1 MRHLV
6 TGLTATC
13 AVAAAALAPVV
24 IAPAAVGAQSAT
36 GAQASTASPSARA
49 ALLASAQADSARTA
63 SALKL
68 GSGERLVVKDV
79 VRDADG
85 SEHVRYDRT
94 FDGLRVIGGDLVAH
108 QDRAGTVR
116 SVSWNASGKIAVAST
131 TPSVTPAAALGK
143 VSPQGLRS
151 AAAPKG
157 ELVVYAAG
165 ATPVLAYD
173 VVTQG
178 VRTDQTPSRL
188 HTIVDARTG
197 RTLTSWDD
205 IQEGTGK
212 GIFVGTVGL
221 NTTLS
226 GSTYQMKDALGNT
239 ATDLKGATTGTGT
252 LFTDADDVWGN
263 GTVSDRASAAVDAF
277 YGAQK
282 TYDFYNT
289 VLGRAGVFG
298 TGKGVPSRVHYGSN
312 YVNAFWDGT
321 QMTYGDGSG
330 NTHPL
335 VELDVAGHEMSHGVT
350 ENTAGLQYTGDA
362 GGLNEAT
369 SDIFGTA
376 VEWYANNPNDVP
388 DYLIGELINING
400 NGTPLRYMDQPSKDG
415 ASKDCWSSSLGGLD
429 PHYSSGPLNHWF
441 YLASEGSG
449 AKTINGVSY
458 NSPTCN
464 GSTVTPVGRDKAEKI
479 WYRAL
484 STYLTSTSNY
494 AAARDAAI
502 KAAKDLYPTDTATCT
517 NIAASFSAVAVPAA
531 TATCG
536 TTGGGGGTGTNLL
549 TNPGF
554 ESGATGWTGSSG
566 PITTDTGRPA
576 HTGSWKLWLGG
587 NGTTTTESE
596 QQTVTVPSTGTPTLS
611 FWIRTD
617 TAETGSTAYDTMKV
631 QVVSGTTTT
640 TLATFSNV
648 GTNSTYTQKSYSLS
662 AFAGKSVTVK
672 FLSSEDSSLQTSFV
686 VDDTSVA
693 S

>member
-24 IAPAAVGAQSAT
+24 IAPAAQGAAP
-36 GAQASTASPSARA
+36 AAASPSARA
-49 ALLASAQADSARTA
+49 ALLAAARTDSARTA

-108 QDRAGTVR
+108 QDRAGAV
-116 SVSWNASGKIAVAST
+116 SGVSWNATGKVAVAST
-131 TPSVTPAAALGK
+131 TPTVSAAAALGK
-143 VSPQGLRS
+143 AATQGLRS
-151 AAAPKG
+151 AAAPQG
-157 ELVVYAAG
+157 ELVVYAEG
-165 ATPVLAYD
+165 AKPVLAYD
-173 VVTQG
+173 VVTEG
-178 VRTDQTPSRL
+178 VRADQTPSRL
-188 HTIVDARTG
+188 HTIVDAHSG

-205 IQEGTGK
+205 IEQGTGK
-212 GIFVGTVGL
+212 GIFVGTVTLG
-221 NTTLS
+221 TTLS
-226 GSTYQMKDALGNT
+226 GSTYQMKDSRGNT
-239 ATDLKGATTGTGT
+239 ATDLKGATSGTGT

-263 GTVSDRASAAVDAF
+263 GSYTDRASAAVDAF

-289 VLGRAGVFG
+289 VLGRAGVFN
-298 TGKGVPSRVHYGSN
+298 TGKGVPSRVHYGNN
-312 YVNAFWDGT
+312 YVNAFWDGQ

-464 GSTVTPVGRDKAEKI
+464 GSSVTPVGRDKAEKI

-494 AAARDAAI
+494 AAARNAAI
-502 KAAKDLYPTDTATCT
+502 KAAKDLYPTDTTTCA
-517 NIAASFSAVAVPAA
+517 NIAASFSAIAVPAG
-531 TATCG
+531 TETCG
-536 TTGGGGGTGTNLL
+536 TTGGGGGGTGTNLL
-549 TNPGF
+549 ANPGF
-554 ESGATGWTGSSG
+554 ESGAVSWTGSTG
-566 PITTDTGRPA
+566 PITNDTGRPA
-576 HTGSWKLWLGG
+576 HTGTWKLWLGG

-617 TAETGSTAYDTMKV
+617 TAESGTTAYDTMKV

-640 TLATFSNV
+640 TLATFSNASA
-648 GTNSTYTQKSYSLS
+648 NSTYTQRSYSLAS
-662 AFAGKSVTVK
+662 FAGKSVTVK
-672 FLSSEDSSLQTSFV
+672 FLMNEDSSLQTSFV